1 MYIVMR
7 YKYSATYNDQTK
19 EFKSKNEMIEFFN
32 VPLYLI
38 NKVIYKT
45 NEPNYITKA
54 NCHDIYSDFYDNVNI
69 YLLKA
74 EIPRT

>member
-1 MYIVMR
+1 
-7 YKYSATYNDQTK
+7 
-19 EFKSKNEMIEFFN
+19 MIEFFN